1 MPQFF
6 LSLPWSA
13 QERLGAGYRVLAL
26 LLFPAQRSRQSRAAD
41 ASRHSTV
48 TSGIAFLRSVQD
60 SPCTET
66 GTLAFRVQS
75 IRTSGTARLSLMRE
89 SGIAAYALPAR
100 RRRGANRAVVAEA
113 YVYPP
118 VSQSPNLRRLCP
130 AQQVLYA
137 GQHQN
142 PASCSRIRAAT
153 CPLMRISLHKR
164 LCQRGYLGQ
173 GINLPFCGVR
183 LEFEASLPVS
193 EGCSWVSLET
203 DP

>member
-1 MPQFF
+1 MPRFF

-66 GTLAFRVQS
+66 GTLAFRVKS

-113 YVYPP
+113 YGLP
-118 VSQSPNLRRLCP
+118 
-130 AQQVLYA
+130 
-137 GQHQN
+137 
-142 PASCSRIRAAT
+142 SCESE
-153 CPLMRISLHKR
+153 P
-164 LCQRGYLGQ
+164 
-173 GINLPFCGVR
+173 
-183 LEFEASLPVS
+183 EFEASLSGPAGALRRAAPES
-193 EGCSWVSLET
+193 SILQSDSSSHLPSNAYFPAQTPMPAWLSRSRYKLTLLRCT
-203 DP
+203 ARI